1 MRSYACV
8 RAKFCHMLRP
18 RRGLSTRGT
27 ASLEFALVGTLLMTL
42 LFGSVELGR
51 FMISLHALRT
61 TTADAARAVAL
72 QGAANLNA
80 ARAPC
85 AGLNG
90 PLSAYHGRAV
100 VLGSAV
106 TTVTMSGCVTL
117 GSVTTVT
124 VTVSLPFAII
134 IPVFSGMGP
143 SLQEVAQAA
152 FH

>member
-1 MRSYACV
+1 
-8 RAKFCHMLRP
+8 
-18 RRGLSTRGT
+18 
-27 ASLEFALVGTLLMTL
+27 
-42 LFGSVELGR
+42 
-51 FMISLHALRT
+51 MISLHALRT
-61 TTADAARAVAL
+61 TAADAARAVAL